1 MEETILNIYL
11 LINDELLTGFKAKSY
26 RLSGTDDEKIDYL
39 KRNAKLDFD
48 TAIQFDSPIDK
59 SGRFMSYSRFAK
71 LEKQGMHFSLFE
83 EIFTKFEVPD
93 KPLICVTPIVDGEFY
108 GEVF

>member
-11 LINDELLTGFKAKSY
+11 LINDELVTGFKAKPHK
-26 RLSGTDDEKIDYL
+26 LTGTDDEKIDFL

-48 TAIQFDSPIDK
+48 TAIQFDPPIDK

-71 LEKQGMHFSLFE
+71 LEKQGMHFNLFE

-93 KPLICVTPIVDGEFY
+93 KPLICVTPIVDGDFY
-108 GEVF
+108 GEEF